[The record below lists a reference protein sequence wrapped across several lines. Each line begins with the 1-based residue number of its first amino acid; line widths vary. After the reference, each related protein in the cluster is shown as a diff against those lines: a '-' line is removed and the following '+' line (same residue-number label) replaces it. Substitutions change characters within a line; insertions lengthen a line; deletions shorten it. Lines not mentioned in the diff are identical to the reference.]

1 MYPIHLS
8 KKSLDDI
15 PLLKKENPKFLS
27 KLWELVVD
35 IHKNPYDGIG
45 QPEPLKGD
53 LQGWWSRRINSKHRM
68 LYRIENENLEIASCY
83 GHYGDK

>member
-1 MYPIHLS
+1 VYPIHLS

-45 QPEPLKGD
+45 QPEPLKGTYKVGGPD
-53 LQGWWSRRINSKHRM
+53 VLIVSTECCIESKMRI
-68 LYRIENENLEIASCY
+68 
-83 GHYGDK
+83 